1 MAGREKKIYNKQ
13 MPNKNDSVD
22 VKLAK
27 TVPVFSDKKRSVGRP
42 VGFRKKY
49 SLKKNL
55 KSEFKVKTN
64 NDLNFAKKK
73 VALAKTNLLDLSQST
88 TSIKSP
94 VKKKLL
100 GRPKSSAKQEIHHSN
115 KSKKDALINI
125 TVLPNQTQGVSPKK
139 TGVKY
144 KTMGNEKSKKTIS
157 LPVASLT
164 SLKDEEQGSE
174 EVKFV
179 NELFSSSISCR
190 TKSLKKPKLR
200 KKLSRVVSSHSE
212 IHNGIRNRNTPY
224 LTRSDSSIRV
234 LRNGKRSKLKD
245 PSMLDGLDPAG
256 LRKKRKR
263 FISLNKDG
271 GTESDSSSVVSLQ
284 VDIGKSTT
292 GSRATASSKPKHEDD
307 DTLDEPD
314 FKSDHEITNS
324 EKSLS
329 KDDSISE
336 TLYNAEDEEPLS
348 EMLLSEGNNDGSILK
363 QRGNSNNS
371 NLGKSISNKIAELI
385 KKGKVSDT
393 MVDYAEET
401 NLSQLEN
408 SMDRTSPLIVARK
421 RIMDNNSNLCESDE
435 TTNPLLCDTMKS
447 KSETSM
453 VNDKPKLSNAKDN
466 NNIPQLLER
475 KNLKSCKLRSVPSIS
490 RSNVPIG
497 KEGDISMEIYDTMT
511 LPSCSSE
518 NRNISTVNDSIERPV
533 NFSVVR
539 ASISRKIQNSTELI
553 EEQRSF
559 DSSIEIHKENSE
571 NLKTMKRTEDI
582 NKVSKSSLTETMD
595 DLIVDRK
602 FETATNVENL
612 TLDTRLVQNS
622 NPNLTDSL
630 KKQVLHECVQ
640 DINVTE
646 PISSSFLNKSHAQL
660 EHCHN
665 SYSHD
670 KNMTFD
676 CFNQTPLENST
687 LSDCTAAKEDS
698 ISLATNKVS
707 LVYDDYDSD
716 SDSDTDTESEIVDQI
731 TLKESYDI
739 KKGLKSEEIEHL
751 LNDSFSSNS
760 TDICYESEEKFN
772 TLIADDYIVEN
783 KDLKTEEAIPLLK
796 NTENTPNNE
805 LGPQECEINKNVE
818 LVKNATDMKIMEA
831 TNTTNETQIN
841 SIAIVEKDGMNH
853 DSIEIVEKEGM
864 EQNSIT
870 IVEKDCMRH
879 DSISIIDKEGMEHD
893 SITIV
898 ERNCKS
904 HDSISFVVKESMKH
918 DSNDIVE
925 KGLKPDSISIVEK
938 ECMEH
943 GSMAIVAKEGI
954 TDGLM
959 ALVEKDCME
968 NDSISIVEKESM
980 EHESLDIVGKEYI
993 EHGLMAITEKNSM
1006 QHSLM
1011 TIVEK
1016 EGMEHGSMAIVEK
1029 EGMNHGLMTIV
1040 DKEDSKQDL
1049 DVIVDKVGLE
1059 HESIDIVEK
1068 ENMGQDLFT
1077 IVEKKD
1083 VLITDIV
1090 ENVNK
1095 QIDIPP
1101 QNKIVNLIKDKAIIG
1116 TNTIQEC
1123 LEQASQAFGKDTLG
1137 DAIVNVKNKNI
1148 YNEKYNKPTS
1158 ESTSD
1163 MNECIEHEP
1172 NSPEKLI
1179 SYEKGE
1185 NQTTLE
1191 GTSSSESVFSSSEE
1205 NGLTKETKYSIEP
1218 HEKMIN
1224 DNLTKQQKINNE
1236 FSTSKFVNGGAESQ
1250 KPLDCVSWQCNTL
1263 KTEEMEFSDCD
1274 LGKLENSQDTASVDS
1289 SEEKSFVS
1297 EMISSQISAR
1307 DTTKAFIGQ
1316 EEYDAMNC
1324 TSDSNNS
1331 CDIKDSVNF
1340 LQISNCFSFKEK
1352 EEETN
1357 VVSLINDSK
1366 GTDDNV
1372 LMQSNMAKDLNE
1384 ESSPAMHNNDAIDQ
1398 SKPEKQA
1405 IATHYSNKEVEE
1417 KKESNEPTD
1426 DPLVQKQASVNRE
1439 SSDPPKSSE
1448 EYESPEDQAI
1458 KEKILSALGLQSLRA
1473 VKANATKPSS
1483 KKENVSYTGTLKTI
1497 IKVQRA
1503 SDKRT
1508 RTRMVQKQ
1516 GRSRTGENSSGTGD
1530 DGDDNDGEELEDKFE
1545 YRIQSTSADP
1555 HKLEFDFGNR
1565 KSLKTGFSY
1574 RSYFDISSN
1583 PQLLSEKDV
1592 ADTAVKDVTGKDDSK
1607 SASGKQSANLVI
1619 PEKSS
1624 SFSIHPGR
1632 LCSDVCSYCFGKFGS
1647 LDTPCHIAQL
1657 KGIERQQKILGA
1669 ETHLTAD
1676 SCLCDACYRHV
1687 DRKAN
1692 CPSYKPNRKRQHR
1705 PGVAQFK
1712 SSCCVQDCTQP
1723 AHHTI
1728 RRKWLIKLRR
1738 SIANKV
1744 PIDTDKIPQHLPI
1757 PLCSQHYYWVDY
1769 YMVCGVCKRRLT
1781 RSHMY
1786 PTGTEVHDLNTILT
1800 ADGIPVHLTDK
1811 TFLCK
1816 LCRYYSTLR
1825 LKHKDPSI
1833 LSGNHKMFFESYKK
1847 RILHYNDI
1855 EVMDSEEAAEPIEMP
1870 PKAKRRR
1877 TKVDPKGDIECNDE
1891 SEKVKSKSSSA
1902 ETSAGLLPTGRTSQS
1917 SSSTG
1922 GDSMEAPATNDRS
1935 GASTPVIDYTSL
1947 DTPPCHSFTQE
1958 VKQSTSL
1965 EPNKL
1970 SNLHYRFSGEVQE
1983 RDQVQ
1988 NTDLV
1993 SRSYYPGQELLP
2005 LHTSFEFHERRPE
2018 ENPPRPGE
2026 WEKCTAHIQYDKE
2039 TKKLF
2044 HHLQRPYGNHSSF
2057 FRHLILLEK
2066 YWRSGDLAFSPTAS
2080 SRSVN
2085 YLSSVHN
2092 RISSFEGHSVP
2103 LSSPFSAPS
2112 PIPVSST
2119 PLMYSNPPSTSVPVI
2134 DLPLRRRL
2142 GGGVLTPSI
2151 STTPLVMSTRTIP
2164 FSAISGTCTTTS
2176 NVSVT
2181 PIFSPLPVSLPTTSA
2196 VNVLKSRRIPNIL
2209 QVTAGGKS
2217 FNIVP
2222 SIAQIKQ
2229 LQALQRQQMLE
2240 KQKKEQQLRSSLET
2254 NFIPLISDVRS
2265 LASEKSG
2272 GIWEQKPNITTKSKT
2287 QPQLNRPK
2295 LSVTI
2300 LPKPSTPKLGM
2311 PPLRPGLKPS
2321 TVVTPTGII
2330 LSKSPEI
2337 SVSAIPLDKSNLPN
2351 S

>member
-1 MAGREKKIYNKQ
+1 
-13 MPNKNDSVD
+13 
-22 VKLAK
+22 
-27 TVPVFSDKKRSVGRP
+27 
-42 VGFRKKY
+42 
-49 SLKKNL
+49 
-55 KSEFKVKTN
+55 
-64 NDLNFAKKK
+64 
-73 VALAKTNLLDLSQST
+73 
-88 TSIKSP
+88 
-94 VKKKLL
+94 
-100 GRPKSSAKQEIHHSN
+100 
-115 KSKKDALINI
+115 
-125 TVLPNQTQGVSPKK
+125 
-139 TGVKY
+139 
-144 KTMGNEKSKKTIS
+144 MGNEKSKKTIS
-157 LPVASLT
+157 LPVASLA

-212 IHNGIRNRNTPY
+212 IHNGVRNRNTPY
-224 LTRSDSSIRV
+224 LTRSDSTIRV

-245 PSMLDGLDPAG
+245 PSMLDGLDPTG

-292 GSRATASSKPKHEDD
+292 GSRATSSSKPKHEDD

-329 KDDSISE
+329 KDDSIIE

-348 EMLLSEGNNDGSILK
+348 EMLLSEGNNDDSRLK
-363 QRGNSNNS
+363 KRGNSNNS

-393 MVDYAEET
+393 MVDFAEET

-408 SMDRTSPLIVARK
+408 SMDRTSPLIVTRK

-447 KSETSM
+447 KSETST
-453 VNDKPKLSNAKDN
+453 VYDKPKSSNAKDN
-466 NNIPQLLER
+466 SNIPQLLER
-475 KNLKSCKLRSVPSIS
+475 KNVKSCKLRSVPSIS
-490 RSNVPIG
+490 RSNVPLG
-497 KEGDISMEIYDTMT
+497 KEGDISMEIYDAMT

-518 NRNISTVNDSIERPV
+518 NRNMSTVTDSIERPV

-553 EEQRSF
+553 EEQRTF
-559 DSSIEIHKENSE
+559 DSSIEVHKENFE

-582 NKVSKSSLTETMD
+582 NKVSKSSPTETMD
-595 DLIVDRK
+595 DLIVDKK
-602 FETATNVENL
+602 FESATNVENL

-622 NPNLTDSL
+622 NSNLTDCL

-676 CFNQTPLENST
+676 GFNQTPMENST

-707 LVYDDYDSD
+707 PVYDDYDSD

-772 TLIADDYIVEN
+772 TLIADDYVVEN
-783 KDLKTEEAIPLLK
+783 EDLKTKEAIPLLK

-805 LGPQECEINKNVE
+805 LDPQECEINKNVE
-818 LVKNATDMKIMEA
+818 LVKNATDVKIMEA

-841 SIAIVEKDGMNH
+841 SMDIVEKNGMNH
-853 DSIEIVEKEGM
+853 DSIGIVE
-864 EQNSIT
+864 
-870 IVEKDCMRH
+870 
-879 DSISIIDKEGMEHD
+879 KEGMEHD
-893 SITIV
+893 SITMV
-898 ERNCKS
+898 EKDCMG
-904 HDSISFVVKESMKH
+904 HDSISIVDKESTER

-925 KGLKPDSISIVEK
+925 KGLMPDSISIVDKEAMEHSSVAIVEK

-943 GSMAIVAKEGI
+943 GSMSIVAKEGI
-954 TDGLM
+954 THGLM
-959 ALVEKDCME
+959 ATVEKDCME

-980 EHESLDIVGKEYI
+980 EHESVAIVGKEDI
-993 EHGLMAITEKNSM
+993 
-1006 QHSLM
+1006 
-1011 TIVEK
+1011 
-1016 EGMEHGSMAIVEK
+1016 EHGSMAITEKDGMQHSSLTIVGKECMEQGSMAIVVK

-1049 DVIVDKVGLE
+1049 NVIVDTVGLE

-1068 ENMGQDLFT
+1068 ENMGQNLFT

-1095 QIDIPP
+1095 QINILP
-1101 QNKIVNLIKDKAIIG
+1101 QNKIVSLIKENEIKDKAIIG

-1123 LEQASQAFGKDTLG
+1123 IEQTSQAFGKDTLG
-1137 DAIVNVKNKNI
+1137 DAIGIVKNKNI
-1148 YNEKYNKPTS
+1148 YNQKYNKPTS

-1163 MNECIEHEP
+1163 MNEGIEHEP
-1172 NSPEKLI
+1172 NSPEKLVL
-1179 SYEKGE
+1179 YEKGE

-1191 GTSSSESVFSSSEE
+1191 GTLSSESVFSSSEE
-1205 NGLTKETKYSIEP
+1205 NGLTKEIKYSIEP
-1218 HEKMIN
+1218 NEKMIN
-1224 DNLTKQQKINNE
+1224 DNITKQEKIKNE
-1236 FSTSKFVNGGAESQ
+1236 FSTSKFVNGEAESQ

-1274 LGKLENSQDTASVDS
+1274 LVKLENSQDTAYVDS
-1289 SEEKSFVS
+1289 SEDKSFVS
-1297 EMISSQISAR
+1297 EMIRSQISAR
-1307 DTTKAFIGQ
+1307 DTTKGFIGQ

-1331 CDIKDSVNF
+1331 IDIKDSGNF
-1340 LQISNCFSFKEK
+1340 LQISDCFSFKEK

-1366 GTDDNV
+1366 GTDVNV
-1372 LMQSNMAKDLNE
+1372 LMQSNMSKDLNE
-1384 ESSPAMHNNDAIDQ
+1384 DSSPAMHNNDAIEQ
-1398 SKPEKQA
+1398 LKPEKQA
-1405 IATHYSNKEVEE
+1405 IATHYSNKEVEG
-1417 KKESNEPTD
+1417 KKGENNEPTH
-1426 DPLVQKQASVNRE
+1426 DPLVQKQISVNRE

-1530 DGDDNDGEELEDKFE
+1530 D
-1545 YRIQSTSADP
+1545 
-1555 HKLEFDFGNR
+1555 
-1565 KSLKTGFSY
+1565 
-1574 RSYFDISSN
+1574 DISSN

-1592 ADTAVKDVTGKDDSK
+1592 ADTAVKDVIGKDDSK

-1800 ADGIPVHLTDK
+1800 TDGIPVHLTDK

-1825 LKHKDPSI
+1825 LKHKDPSL

-1922 GDSMEAPATNDRS
+1922 GDSMEAPAINDRS

-1970 SNLHYRFSGEVQE
+1970 SNLHYRFSDEIQE
-1983 RDQVQ
+1983 RDHVQ

-1993 SRSYYPGQELLP
+1993 SRSYYPGQEELP

-2181 PIFSPLPVSLPTTSA
+2181 PIFSQLPVSLPTTSG

-2300 LPKPSTPKLGM
+2300 LPKLSTPKLGM

>member
-1 MAGREKKIYNKQ
+1 
-13 MPNKNDSVD
+13 
-22 VKLAK
+22 
-27 TVPVFSDKKRSVGRP
+27 
-42 VGFRKKY
+42 
-49 SLKKNL
+49 
-55 KSEFKVKTN
+55 
-64 NDLNFAKKK
+64 
-73 VALAKTNLLDLSQST
+73 
-88 TSIKSP
+88 
-94 VKKKLL
+94 
-100 GRPKSSAKQEIHHSN
+100 
-115 KSKKDALINI
+115 
-125 TVLPNQTQGVSPKK
+125 
-139 TGVKY
+139 
-144 KTMGNEKSKKTIS
+144 MGNEKSKKTIS
-157 LPVASLT
+157 LPVASLAN
-164 SLKDEEQGSE
+164 LKDEEQGSE

-190 TKSLKKPKLR
+190 PKSLKKPKLR

-212 IHNGIRNRNTPY
+212 ILNGVRNRNTPY

-256 LRKKRKR
+256 HRKKRKR

-292 GSRATASSKPKHEDD
+292 GSKATGSSKPKHEDD
-307 DTLDEPD
+307 DDILDEPD
-314 FKSDHEITNS
+314 FKSEHEITNS

-329 KDDSISE
+329 KDDSSIIE
-336 TLYNAEDEEPLS
+336 TLYNPEDEEPLS
-348 EMLLSEGNNDGSILK
+348 EMLLSEGSNDDSRLK
-363 QRGNSNNS
+363 QRGNSNDS

-393 MVDYAEET
+393 MVDFAEET

-435 TTNPLLCDTMKS
+435 TTNPSLCDNMKS
-447 KSETSM
+447 KSETST
-453 VNDKPKLSNAKDN
+453 VYDKPKSSNAKDN
-466 NNIPQLLER
+466 SNIPQLLER
-475 KNLKSCKLRSVPSIS
+475 KNLKSCKLKRVPSIS
-490 RSNVPIG
+490 SSNVPLG
-497 KEGDISMEIYDTMT
+497 KEGDISTEIYDAMM

-553 EEQRSF
+553 EEQKSF
-559 DSSIEIHKENSE
+559 DSSIEVHKDNSV

-602 FETATNVENL
+602 YESATNAESL
-612 TLDTRLVQNS
+612 TLDTRLVQNL
-622 NPNLTDSL
+622 NPNLTDCL

-640 DINVTE
+640 DINVKE
-646 PISSSFLNKSHAQL
+646 SISSFLNKN

-665 SYSHD
+665 SYLHD
-670 KNMTFD
+670 KDMTFD
-676 CFNQTPLENST
+676 CFVQTPLENST
-687 LSDCTAAKEDS
+687 LSDRTAAKEDS

-707 LVYDDYDSD
+707 LVYDDSDSD
-716 SDSDTDTESEIVDQI
+716 SDSDTDTDTESEIVDQI
-731 TLKESYDI
+731 TVKESYDI

-772 TLIADDYIVEN
+772 TLIADAYVVEN
-783 KDLKTEEAIPLLK
+783 EDLKTEESIPLLK
-796 NTENTPNNE
+796 NTENTPNIE
-805 LGPQECEINKNVE
+805 LVLQECEINKHVE
-818 LVKNATDMKIMEA
+818 LVKNATDVKIMEA
-831 TNTTNETQIN
+831 TNTTNETRTN
-841 SIAIVEKDGMNH
+841 SMTIVEKDGMNH
-853 DSIEIVEKEGM
+853 DSIDIVE
-864 EQNSIT
+864 
-870 IVEKDCMRH
+870 
-879 DSISIIDKEGMEHD
+879 KEGMEHD

-898 ERNCKS
+898 EKDCME
-904 HDSISFVVKESMKH
+904 HDSISIVDKESMGRDSNTIVDKETMER
-918 DSNDIVE
+918 DSNDIIE
-925 KGLKPDSISIVEK
+925 KEGLKPDSISIVEK
-938 ECMEH
+938 EAMEH
-943 GSMAIVAKEGI
+943 G
-954 TDGLM
+954 LM
-959 ALVEKDCME
+959 ATVEKDCVE
-968 NDSISIVEKESM
+968 HDSISIVEKESM
-980 EHESLDIVGKEYI
+980 EQESLAIVGKEDI
-993 EHGLMAITEKNSM
+993 EHDSMAITEMDGM
-1006 QHSLM
+1006 QHSSM
-1011 TIVEK
+1011 TIVGK
-1016 EGMEHGSMAIVEK
+1016 EGMEHGSMSIVEK
-1029 EGMNHGLMTIV
+1029 EGMNHGLVTIV

-1049 DVIVDKVGLE
+1049 NVIVDKVGLE
-1059 HESIDIVEK
+1059 HDSIDIVEK
-1068 ENMGQDLFT
+1068 ENMGQDLFV
-1077 IVEKKD
+1077 IVEKND
-1083 VLITDIV
+1083 ILIKNIV
-1090 ENVNK
+1090 EDVNK
-1095 QIDIPP
+1095 QIKMPP
-1101 QNKIVNLIKDKAIIG
+1101 QNKIVNLIKENEIKDKAIIG
-1116 TNTIQEC
+1116 TNMIQDC
-1123 LEQASQAFGKDTLG
+1123 MEQTSQTFGKDTLG

-1148 YNEKYNKPTS
+1148 YNQKCNKPTS

-1163 MNECIEHEP
+1163 MNEGIEHEP
-1172 NSPEKLI
+1172 NSPEKLVL
-1179 SYEKGE
+1179 YERGE
-1185 NQTTLE
+1185 NRTTLE
-1191 GTSSSESVFSSSEE
+1191 GTSSSEFVFSSSEE
-1205 NGLTKETKYSIEP
+1205 NGLTKEIKYSIEP
-1218 HEKMIN
+1218 NEKMIN
-1224 DNLTKQQKINNE
+1224 DNLTKQEKVKNE
-1236 FSTSKFVNGGAESQ
+1236 FSTSKFVNGEAESK
-1250 KPLDCVSWQCNTL
+1250 KPLDCVGWQCNTL
-1263 KTEEMEFSDCD
+1263 KTEEIEFSDCD
-1274 LGKLENSQDTASVDS
+1274 LVKLENSQDTASVDS
-1289 SEEKSFVS
+1289 SEDKSFVS

-1307 DTTKAFIGQ
+1307 DTTKGFIGQ

-1331 CDIKDSVNF
+1331 SDIKDSGNF

-1366 GTDDNV
+1366 GTDVNV
-1372 LMQSNMAKDLNE
+1372 LMQSNLSKDLNE

-1398 SKPEKQA
+1398 LKPEKQA
-1405 IATHYSNKEVEE
+1405 IATHYSIREVEGGKGE
-1417 KKESNEPTD
+1417 NNEPTHN
-1426 DPLVQKQASVNRE
+1426 PLLQKQTSVNIE

-1473 VKANATKPSS
+1473 VKANATKPPS

-1545 YRIQSTSADP
+1545 YRIQSTSADSN
-1555 HKLEFDFGNR
+1555 KLEFDFGNR

-1607 SASGKQSANLVI
+1607 CASGKQSANLVI

-1800 ADGIPVHLTDK
+1800 TDGIPVHLTDK

-1825 LKHKDPSI
+1825 LKHKDPSL

-1877 TKVDPKGDIECNDE
+1877 TKVDPKGDIECNEE

-1965 EPNKL
+1965 ETNKL
-1970 SNLHYRFSGEVQE
+1970 SNLHYRFSGEIQE

-1993 SRSYYPGQELLP
+1993 SRSYYPGQEELP

-2085 YLSSVHN
+2085 YLTSVHN

-2181 PIFSPLPVSLPTTSA
+2181 PIFSPLPVSLPTTSG

-2300 LPKPSTPKLGM
+2300 LPKLSTPKLGM

>member
-1 MAGREKKIYNKQ
+1 MGSLRGD
-13 MPNKNDSVD
+13 PLVWTDTPTHVVD
-22 VKLAK
+22 
-27 TVPVFSDKKRSVGRP
+27 
-42 VGFRKKY
+42 
-49 SLKKNL
+49 
-55 KSEFKVKTN
+55 
-64 NDLNFAKKK
+64 
-73 VALAKTNLLDLSQST
+73 
-88 TSIKSP
+88 I
-94 VKKKLL
+94 
-100 GRPKSSAKQEIHHSN
+100 SSAHWFPTLTSRHISAGAAMLVEHES
-115 KSKKDALINI
+115 DALDRSATEARIKPTI
-125 TVLPNQTQGVSPKK
+125 SPTLVDIFLPAGGFHPDGYSAFGKGIGTVLH
-139 TGVKY
+139 
-144 KTMGNEKSKKTIS
+144 GNSLSTNFHSSGDLEIS
-157 LPVASLT
+157 TCVQL
-164 SLKDEEQGSE
+164 
-174 EVKFV
+174 
-179 NELFSSSISCR
+179 
-190 TKSLKKPKLR
+190 
-200 KKLSRVVSSHSE
+200 
-212 IHNGIRNRNTPY
+212 
-224 LTRSDSSIRV
+224 
-234 LRNGKRSKLKD
+234 
-245 PSMLDGLDPAG
+245 
-256 LRKKRKR
+256 
-263 FISLNKDG
+263 
-271 GTESDSSSVVSLQ
+271 

-292 GSRATASSKPKHEDD
+292 GSKATGSSKPKHEDDD

-314 FKSDHEITNS
+314 FKSEHEITNS

-329 KDDSISE
+329 KDDSIIE
-336 TLYNAEDEEPLS
+336 TLYNPEDEEPLS
-348 EMLLSEGNNDGSILK
+348 EMLLSEGSNDDSRLK
-363 QRGNSNNS
+363 QRGNSNDS

-393 MVDYAEET
+393 MVDFAEET

-421 RIMDNNSNLCESDE
+421 RIMDNNSNL
-435 TTNPLLCDTMKS
+435 
-447 KSETSM
+447 
-453 VNDKPKLSNAKDN
+453 
-466 NNIPQLLER
+466 
-475 KNLKSCKLRSVPSIS
+475 
-490 RSNVPIG
+490 
-497 KEGDISMEIYDTMT
+497 Y
-511 LPSCSSE
+511 
-518 NRNISTVNDSIERPV
+518 
-533 NFSVVR
+533 
-539 ASISRKIQNSTELI
+539 
-553 EEQRSF
+553 
-559 DSSIEIHKENSE
+559 
-571 NLKTMKRTEDI
+571 
-582 NKVSKSSLTETMD
+582 
-595 DLIVDRK
+595 
-602 FETATNVENL
+602 
-612 TLDTRLVQNS
+612 
-622 NPNLTDSL
+622 
-630 KKQVLHECVQ
+630 
-640 DINVTE
+640 
-646 PISSSFLNKSHAQL
+646 
-660 EHCHN
+660 
-665 SYSHD
+665 
-670 KNMTFD
+670 
-676 CFNQTPLENST
+676 
-687 LSDCTAAKEDS
+687 
-698 ISLATNKVS
+698 
-707 LVYDDYDSD
+707 
-716 SDSDTDTESEIVDQI
+716 
-731 TLKESYDI
+731 
-739 KKGLKSEEIEHL
+739 
-751 LNDSFSSNS
+751 
-760 TDICYESEEKFN
+760 ICYESEEKFN
-772 TLIADDYIVEN
+772 TLIADDYVVEN
-783 KDLKTEEAIPLLK
+783 EDLKTEEAIPLLK

-805 LGPQECEINKNVE
+805 LVPQECEINKHVE
-818 LVKNATDMKIMEA
+818 LVKNATDVKIMEA
-831 TNTTNETQIN
+831 TNTTNETRTN
-841 SIAIVEKDGMNH
+841 SMAIVEKDGMNH
-853 DSIEIVEKEGM
+853 DSIDIVE
-864 EQNSIT
+864 
-870 IVEKDCMRH
+870 
-879 DSISIIDKEGMEHD
+879 KEGMEHD

-898 ERNCKS
+898 EKDCME
-904 HDSISFVVKESMKH
+904 HDSISIVDKESMER

-925 KGLKPDSISIVEK
+925 KEGLKPDSISIVEK
-938 ECMEH
+938 EGLKPDSISIVEKEGLKPDSISIVEKEAMEH
-943 GSMAIVAKEGI
+943 G
-954 TDGLM
+954 LM
-959 ALVEKDCME
+959 ATVEKDCVE
-968 NDSISIVEKESM
+968 HDSISIVEKESM
-980 EHESLDIVGKEYI
+980 EQESLAIVGKEDI
-993 EHGLMAITEKNSM
+993 EHDSMAITEKDGM
-1006 QHSLM
+1006 QHSSM
-1011 TIVEK
+1011 TVVGKEGVEHGSITIVEK
-1016 EGMEHGSMAIVEK
+1016 EGK
-1029 EGMNHGLMTIV
+1029 NHGLMAIV

-1049 DVIVDKVGLE
+1049 NIIVDKVGLE
-1059 HESIDIVEK
+1059 HDSIDIVEK
-1068 ENMGQDLFT
+1068 ENMGQNLFV
-1077 IVEKKD
+1077 IVKKND
-1083 VLITDIV
+1083 ILIKDIV
-1090 ENVNK
+1090 EDVNK
-1095 QIDIPP
+1095 QINMPP
-1101 QNKIVNLIKDKAIIG
+1101 QNKVVNLIKENEIKDKAFIV

-1123 LEQASQAFGKDTLG
+1123 MEQTSQAFSKDTLR
-1137 DAIVNVKNKNI
+1137 DATVNVKNKNI
-1148 YNEKYNKPTS
+1148 YNQKCNKPTS

-1163 MNECIEHEP
+1163 MNEGIEHEP
-1172 NSPEKLI
+1172 NSPEKIVL
-1179 SYEKGE
+1179 YEKGE

-1205 NGLTKETKYSIEP
+1205 NGLTKEINYSIEP
-1218 HEKMIN
+1218 NEKMIN
-1224 DNLTKQQKINNE
+1224 DNLTKQEKIKNE
-1236 FSTSKFVNGGAESQ
+1236 FSTSKFVNGESESK

-1263 KTEEMEFSDCD
+1263 KTEEIEFSDCD
-1274 LGKLENSQDTASVDS
+1274 LVKLENSQDTASVDS
-1289 SEEKSFVS
+1289 SEDKSFVS

-1307 DTTKAFIGQ
+1307 DTAKGFIGQ

-1331 CDIKDSVNF
+1331 SDIKDSGNF

-1357 VVSLINDSK
+1357 VVGLINDSK
-1366 GTDDNV
+1366 GTDVNV
-1372 LMQSNMAKDLNE
+1372 LIQSNVSKDLNE
-1384 ESSPAMHNNDAIDQ
+1384 ESSPAMHSNDAIDHL
-1398 SKPEKQA
+1398 KPEKQA
-1405 IATHYSNKEVEE
+1405 IATHYSNSEVEG
-1417 KKESNEPTD
+1417 KKENNEPTHN
-1426 DPLVQKQASVNRE
+1426 PLLQKQTSVHIE

-1473 VKANATKPSS
+1473 VKANATKPPS

-1545 YRIQSTSADP
+1545 YRIQSTSADSN
-1555 HKLEFDFGNR
+1555 KLEFDFGNR

-1607 SASGKQSANLVI
+1607 CASGKQSANLVI

-1800 ADGIPVHLTDK
+1800 TDGIPVHLTDK

-1825 LKHKDPSI
+1825 LKHKDPSL

-1922 GDSMEAPATNDRS
+1922 GDSMEAPAINDRS

-1965 EPNKL
+1965 ETNKL
-1970 SNLHYRFSGEVQE
+1970 SNLHYRFSGEIQE

-1993 SRSYYPGQELLP
+1993 SRSYYPDQEELP

-2085 YLSSVHN
+2085 YLTSVHN

-2181 PIFSPLPVSLPTTSA
+2181 PIFSPLPVSLPTTSGL
-2196 VNVLKSRRIPNIL
+2196 NMLKSRRIPNIL

-2272 GIWEQKPNITTKSKT
+2272 GIWEQKPNITAKSKT

-2300 LPKPSTPKLGM
+2300 LPKLSTPKLGM

-2337 SVSAIPLDKSNLPN
+2337 SVSAIPLDKSYEEGGREMLSLELEGKGSYSPAHDGGGKDRVALGCSLPPPLG
-2351 S
+2351 SDW

>member
-1 MAGREKKIYNKQ
+1 MGSLRGDPLVWTDTPTRVVDISLAHWFPTLTSRHISAGAAMLVEHE
-13 MPNKNDSVD
+13 S
-22 VKLAK
+22 
-27 TVPVFSDKKRSVGRP
+27 
-42 VGFRKKY
+42 
-49 SLKKNL
+49 
-55 KSEFKVKTN
+55 
-64 NDLNFAKKK
+64 
-73 VALAKTNLLDLSQST
+73 
-88 TSIKSP
+88 
-94 VKKKLL
+94 
-100 GRPKSSAKQEIHHSN
+100 
-115 KSKKDALINI
+115 DALDRSATEAGIKPTI
-125 TVLPNQTQGVSPKK
+125 SPTLVDIFLPAGGFHPDGYSAFGKGIGTVLH
-139 TGVKY
+139 
-144 KTMGNEKSKKTIS
+144 GNSLSTNFHSSGDLEIS
-157 LPVASLT
+157 TCVQL
-164 SLKDEEQGSE
+164 
-174 EVKFV
+174 
-179 NELFSSSISCR
+179 
-190 TKSLKKPKLR
+190 
-200 KKLSRVVSSHSE
+200 
-212 IHNGIRNRNTPY
+212 
-224 LTRSDSSIRV
+224 
-234 LRNGKRSKLKD
+234 
-245 PSMLDGLDPAG
+245 
-256 LRKKRKR
+256 
-263 FISLNKDG
+263 
-271 GTESDSSSVVSLQ
+271 

-292 GSRATASSKPKHEDD
+292 GSKATGSSKPKHEDDD

-314 FKSDHEITNS
+314 FKSEHEITNS

-329 KDDSISE
+329 KDDSIIE
-336 TLYNAEDEEPLS
+336 TLYNPEDEEPLS
-348 EMLLSEGNNDGSILK
+348 EMLLSEGSNDDSRLK
-363 QRGNSNNS
+363 QRGNSNDS

-393 MVDYAEET
+393 MVDFAEET

-435 TTNPLLCDTMKS
+435 TTNPSLCDNMKS
-447 KSETSM
+447 KSETST
-453 VNDKPKLSNAKDN
+453 VYDKPKSSNAKDN
-466 NNIPQLLER
+466 SNIPQLLER
-475 KNLKSCKLRSVPSIS
+475 KNLKSCKLRRVPSIS
-490 RSNVPIG
+490 SSNVPLG
-497 KEGDISMEIYDTMT
+497 KEGDISTEIYDAMM

-533 NFSVVR
+533 NFSV
-539 ASISRKIQNSTELI
+539 
-553 EEQRSF
+553 
-559 DSSIEIHKENSE
+559 
-571 NLKTMKRTEDI
+571 
-582 NKVSKSSLTETMD
+582 
-595 DLIVDRK
+595 
-602 FETATNVENL
+602 
-612 TLDTRLVQNS
+612 
-622 NPNLTDSL
+622 
-630 KKQVLHECVQ
+630 
-640 DINVTE
+640 
-646 PISSSFLNKSHAQL
+646 
-660 EHCHN
+660 
-665 SYSHD
+665 
-670 KNMTFD
+670 
-676 CFNQTPLENST
+676 
-687 LSDCTAAKEDS
+687 
-698 ISLATNKVS
+698 
-707 LVYDDYDSD
+707 
-716 SDSDTDTESEIVDQI
+716 
-731 TLKESYDI
+731 
-739 KKGLKSEEIEHL
+739 GLKSEEIEHL

-772 TLIADDYIVEN
+772 TLIADDYVVEN
-783 KDLKTEEAIPLLK
+783 EDLKTEEAIPLLK

-805 LGPQECEINKNVE
+805 LVPQECEINKHVE
-818 LVKNATDMKIMEA
+818 LVKNATDVKIMEA
-831 TNTTNETQIN
+831 TNTTNETRTN
-841 SIAIVEKDGMNH
+841 SMA
-853 DSIEIVEKEGM
+853 
-864 EQNSIT
+864 
-870 IVEKDCMRH
+870 IVEKDCMNH
-879 DSISIIDKEGMEHD
+879 DSIDIVEKEGMEHD

-898 ERNCKS
+898 EKDCME
-904 HDSISFVVKESMKH
+904 HDSISIVDKESMER

-925 KGLKPDSISIVEK
+925 KEGLKPDSISIVEK
-938 ECMEH
+938 EGLKPDSISIVEKEAMEH
-943 GSMAIVAKEGI
+943 G
-954 TDGLM
+954 LM
-959 ALVEKDCME
+959 ATVEKDCVE
-968 NDSISIVEKESM
+968 HDSISIVEKESM
-980 EHESLDIVGKEYI
+980 EQESLAIVGKEDI
-993 EHGLMAITEKNSM
+993 EHDSMAITEKDGM
-1006 QHSLM
+1006 QHSSM
-1011 TIVEK
+1011 TVVGKEGVEHGSITIVEK
-1016 EGMEHGSMAIVEK
+1016 EGK
-1029 EGMNHGLMTIV
+1029 NHGLMTIV

-1049 DVIVDKVGLE
+1049 NIIVDKVGLE
-1059 HESIDIVEK
+1059 HDSIDIVEK
-1068 ENMGQDLFT
+1068 ENMGQNLFV
-1077 IVEKKD
+1077 IVKKND
-1083 VLITDIV
+1083 ILIKDIV
-1090 ENVNK
+1090 EDVNK
-1095 QIDIPP
+1095 QINMPP
-1101 QNKIVNLIKDKAIIG
+1101 QNKVVNLIKENEIKDKAFIV

-1123 LEQASQAFGKDTLG
+1123 MEQTSQAFSKDTLG
-1137 DAIVNVKNKNI
+1137 DATVNVKNKNI
-1148 YNEKYNKPTS
+1148 YNQKCNKPTS

-1163 MNECIEHEP
+1163 MNEGIEHEP
-1172 NSPEKLI
+1172 NSPEKIVL
-1179 SYEKGE
+1179 YEKGE

-1205 NGLTKETKYSIEP
+1205 NGLTKEINYSIEP
-1218 HEKMIN
+1218 NEKMIN
-1224 DNLTKQQKINNE
+1224 DNLTKQEKIKNE
-1236 FSTSKFVNGGAESQ
+1236 FSTSKFVNGESESK

-1263 KTEEMEFSDCD
+1263 KTEEIEFSDCD
-1274 LGKLENSQDTASVDS
+1274 LVKLENSQDTASVDS
-1289 SEEKSFVS
+1289 SEDKSFVS

-1307 DTTKAFIGQ
+1307 DTAKGFIGQ

-1331 CDIKDSVNF
+1331 SDIKDSGNF

-1357 VVSLINDSK
+1357 VVGLINDSK
-1366 GTDDNV
+1366 GTDVNV
-1372 LMQSNMAKDLNE
+1372 LIQRNVSKDLNE
-1384 ESSPAMHNNDAIDQ
+1384 ESSPAMHNNDAIDHL
-1398 SKPEKQA
+1398 KPEKQA
-1405 IATHYSNKEVEE
+1405 IATHYSNSEVEG
-1417 KKESNEPTD
+1417 KKENNEPTHN
-1426 DPLVQKQASVNRE
+1426 PLLQKQTSVHIE
-1439 SSDPPKSSE
+1439 SSDAPKSSE

-1473 VKANATKPSS
+1473 VKANATKPPS

-1530 DGDDNDGEELEDKFE
+1530 DVAEWSKASLSCWTSLLIMGRLGFGSWSGLLKMFFPLSGFILPFHTN
-1545 YRIQSTSADP
+1545 STSADSN
-1555 HKLEFDFGNR
+1555 KLEFDFGNR

-1607 SASGKQSANLVI
+1607 CASGKQSANLVI

-1800 ADGIPVHLTDK
+1800 TDGIPVHLTDK

-1825 LKHKDPSI
+1825 LKHKDPSL

-1922 GDSMEAPATNDRS
+1922 GDSMEAPAINDRS

-1965 EPNKL
+1965 ETNKL
-1970 SNLHYRFSGEVQE
+1970 SNLHYRFSGEIQE

-1993 SRSYYPGQELLP
+1993 SRSYYPGQEELP

-2085 YLSSVHN
+2085 YLTSVHN

-2181 PIFSPLPVSLPTTSA
+2181 PIFSPLPVSLPTTSG

-2272 GIWEQKPNITTKSKT
+2272 GIWEQKPNITAKSKT

-2300 LPKPSTPKLGM
+2300 LPKLSTPKLGM